1 MSKYALFLFFLL
13 NSSIAFADHRIQIGG
28 GIGYS
33 RPLHSSFVDESTK
46 AKVSFTGSKYYNI
59 RLGYEFAPGIRIEID
74 GARHPDYEFKIKLT
88 NNQGKSE
95 AKATICDL
103 HANIIYDLNPIGRA
117 VPFFSFGLGGTNINL
132 RSMEIS
138 QRDNS
143 AKKIFKSDKQ
153 NHFCKSWNAGLGFY
167 IPFGSNLDFEIS
179 GKMLSISDIKID
191 YKTDKMVDESIKK
204 TLRTIEFAVGTKI
217 KF

>member
-1 MSKYALFLFFLL
+1 MRKYALFLFFLL
-13 NSSIAFADHRIQIGG
+13 NSSLSFADPRIHVGG

-33 RPLHSSFVDESTK
+33 TPLQSSFTDEGSK
-46 AKVSFTGSKYYNI
+46 AKVSFSGSKYYNI
-59 RLGYEFAPGIRIEID
+59 RLGYEFAPGIRIELD
-74 GARHPDYEFKIKLT
+74 GARHPDYKFRISLKDK
-88 NNQGKSE
+88 QGKAK

-117 VPFFSFGLGGTNINL
+117 VPFFLFGLGGTNINL
-132 RSMEIS
+132 RAMEIS
-138 QRDNS
+138 QNDNS

-167 IPFGSNLDFEIS
+167 IPLGSNIDFEIS

-204 TLRTIEFAVGTKI
+204 TLRTIEFAVATKI